1 MNTTRTGYAQRQ
13 PPASSLRT
21 TTNDYDHHGAQDD
34 EILVHLNTQFEGVD
48 GDQEGR
54 QWDSGT
60 QNAVRRAITKRSSR
74 SYSARMSRQKSR
86 KRDIFGRQAKPG
98 ITIDT
103 SFARHR
109 GNQPHQVF
117 PQDELRSGGSIR
129 KQSWFSAGRSSTRN
143 KGLGITKGTPQP
155 GNTHRAKPS
164 VDQSDLLTAIS
175 MTPGSNTWQEISP
188 WDRRI
193 PIGISVPTDSV
204 SDFSSFH
211 GVRARSGSDAT
222 LVTPN
227 IVVTPAEAMKS
238 VWSPDTPFTESDYT
252 PSIYSRYT
260 FGAHS
265 TDPSAPPVP
274 ALPAGMAGASG
285 IQVMPRSQGEAP
297 GSPTHNRN
305 DTLDSNGTAFEED
318 DDVKRN
324 QRIMSTGT
332 VFEEDETPL
341 RERALEAPIVIDTS
355 LVPTPRRSQGW
366 WNVITTPFVA
376 TPNSAVFPPT
386 RLGEQDTPAVPSV
399 PAGYGIMREPPSA
412 SANSHVA
419 IFDST
424 PRIPSPAPGNTTTTS
439 VAHNTVAIN
448 ALTSQT
454 QQTYRAPGRDL
465 TSPMS
470 VMSASPV
477 IGTAAIGTVIMPRQ
491 VEEQPRTIN
500 INIELQDR
508 RANANAQMT
517 YANANSLSVGQHS
530 NTSAPAAQSNNTTAA
545 VSRAN
550 GSPQNLPVF
559 APPPSHAAKGSHFS
573 YDNMSRSSSPV
584 STPDMKGKKQKKH
597 RKVCDIM
604 ALLPFGKPKQQQQS
618 EEKKKKKKKGLC
630 FWGCC
635 CCLSFLVLLAILIP
649 LTVVLTRRHNDTPTV
664 ITPGSSDTQPDQS
677 GNSGWLSLPNYPAIP
692 TGIST
697 IAQPEAVKEESGCVA
712 PTTLWSCALP
722 KELQD
727 SAKPN
732 KPDQP
737 NFRIEIT
744 YNNGTKATST
754 KRAANP
760 VSAGAFIRSLLRI
773 RALPSPSPAPPS
785 DADMNFIG
793 KTTDGNAA
801 PFDGEDTPLFITF
814 QDTKKT
820 ASKIKRADPN
830 DPTNIT
836 AVIPP
841 PMLDSDGTA
850 APANL
855 LPLPSAQPLR
865 LYNRGSDN
873 EHYGFYTYFD
883 RSIFL
888 KQINGTNRGGNPVDV
903 DGGSPKSA
911 ASLRCTFSET
921 RFLVQI
927 WTRSKTSK
935 PLLQSSAQT
944 GPDSAKRPGTFPY
957 PVTVTLDRHGGNP
970 AKKNLYCYQMESDG
984 TIQNKDSKKSFQFED
999 RAFGGN
1005 LVNGTQGK
1013 TSVTG
1018 PIDGGT
1024 GGCRCQWQNWL
1035 N

>member
-1 MNTTRTGYAQRQ
+1 MDTTRVDRAQRQ
-13 PPASSLRT
+13 PPAAK
-21 TTNDYDHHGAQDD
+21 NDYEGQGSHD
-34 EILVHLNTQFEGVD
+34 EDILVHLNTQLEGEH
-48 GDQEGR
+48 GGQNTR

-86 KRDIFGRQAKPG
+86 KRDMFGRQGKPG
-98 ITIDT
+98 ITVDT
-103 SFARHR
+103 SFTRHK
-109 GNQPHQVF
+109 GSQPHQVY
-117 PQDELRSGGSIR
+117 PQDEVRSGGSIR
-129 KQSWFSAGRSSTRN
+129 KQSWFSTGRASTRN

-155 GNTHRAKPS
+155 GQTHRAKPS

-175 MTPGSNTWQEISP
+175 MAPGSNAWNEISP

-204 SDFSSFH
+204 SDFSSFN
-211 GVRARSGSDAT
+211 GARLRSGSDAT

-227 IVVTPAEAMKS
+227 IVITPAEALKS

-252 PSIYSRYT
+252 PSMYSRYT
-260 FGAHS
+260 FNAHS

-274 ALPAGMAGASG
+274 ALPAGMTSASG
-285 IQVMPRSQGEAP
+285 IHVMPRPQGEPASAP
-297 GSPTHNRN
+297 NHNRN

-318 DDVKRN
+318 DDLKRN

-341 RERALEAPIVIDTS
+341 RERHLDAPIAIDTS

-376 TPNSAVFPPT
+376 TPNSAIFPPA
-386 RLGEQDTPAVPSV
+386 RREEEGAPAVPSV
-399 PAGYGIMREPPSA
+399 PGGYGVRRDVSP
-412 SANSHVA
+412 ANSHAAV
-419 IFDST
+419 FDST
-424 PRIPSPAPGNTTTTS
+424 PRIPITATGNTS
-439 VAHNTVAIN
+439 AIPVDTMNN
-448 ALTSQT
+448 ATALPSQT
-454 QQTYRAPGRDL
+454 QQTSSVPDRGV
-465 TSPMS
+465 TSPFS

-477 IGTAAIGTVIMPRQ
+477 VGKAALGKVLMPLQ
-491 VEEQPRTIN
+491 IEEQPRTIN

-508 RANANAQMT
+508 RANAGAQT
-517 YANANSLSVGQHS
+517 VHPNANNLSVRQYS
-530 NTSAPAAQSNNTTAA
+530 NTSAPATQSNNTAPAT
-545 VSRAN
+545 STAN
-550 GSPQNLPVF
+550 GSPQNMPVF
-559 APPPSHAAKGSHFS
+559 APPPSHPVKGSHFS
-573 YDNMSRSSSPV
+573 YDIVSRSSSPV
-584 STPDMKGKKQKKH
+584 STPELKGKKQKKH
-597 RKVCDIM
+597 RKVCNM
-604 ALLPFGKPKQQQQS
+604 MSFLPFGKRKPQKKN
-618 EEKKKKKKKGLC
+618 EEKKKKKKGWC

-635 CCLSFLVLLAILIP
+635 CCLIFLVLLAILIP

-664 ITPGSSDTQPDQS
+664 TPGSPGTQPDQS
-677 GNSGWLSLPNYPAIP
+677 GNSGWLSLPNYPPIP

-697 IAQPEAVKEESGCVA
+697 IAQPEAVEEESGCVA

-727 SAKPN
+727 SVKPN

-737 NFRIEIT
+737 NFRIQIT
-744 YNNGTKATST
+744 YENGSKATPT
-754 KRAANP
+754 RRAANP

-785 DADMNFIG
+785 DADMNFLG
-793 KTTDGNAA
+793 KTSDGNAA

-814 QDTKKT
+814 QDARKT
-820 ASKIKRADPN
+820 ASKLKRANAN

-865 LYNRGSDN
+865 LYNRGADN

-888 KQINGTNRGGNPVDV
+888 KQINGTNRGGNPADI
-903 DGGSPKSA
+903 DGGSAKSA

-935 PLLQSSAQT
+935 PLLQGSAQS
-944 GPDSAKRPGTFPY
+944 GPDSTKRPGTFPY
-957 PVTVTLDRHGGNP
+957 PVTVTLDRHGGNA

-984 TIQNKDSKKSFQFED
+984 TIQNKESKKSFQFED